1 MWLQVSEPVLVHEKQ
16 EKQVKMR
23 ASTTQ
28 TTPSLLLWRNINK
41 QVKYCTVRHLQL
53 QRDVLSLSL
62 SLSCNSVSSPRRTSS
77 LSNYAT
83 PLSVTAVNYAYRT
96 HYRRESAPCACSC
109 RSADHIHNCRPAL
122 SSSGTSLIWRGRL
135 INDIVI
141 KEHVSFKKR
150 SKSQSLAN
158 FHWKLMT
165 MKVRSRHRTMT

>member
-1 MWLQVSEPVLVHEKQ
+1 MWLQVSEPVLVHGKQ
-16 EKQVKMR
+16 EKQVKTR
-23 ASTTQ
+23 ATRS
-28 TTPSLLLWRNINK
+28 SLLLLRNINK
-41 QVKYCTVRHLQL
+41 QVKYCTALAVVAERRALC
-53 QRDVLSLSL
+53 LSPPPPPL

-96 HYRRESAPCACSC
+96 HYRWESAPCACS
-109 RSADHIHNCRPAL
+109 ADHIHNCWLAL
-122 SSSGTSLIWRGRL
+122 WSSGTSLIWRGRL

-158 FHWKLMT
+158 FHWKL
-165 MKVRSRHRTMT
+165 KPFIWPWR